1 MPAPLLDVSVDFN
14 HVLGRTQTYEN
25 IRTFLEAFQE
35 KKHDLTFKRGI
46 YIYGN
51 PGSGKT
57 EFVMRMLKDL
67 NYDIIKYDAGDIRNK
82 TIVETITQ
90 HNISDK
96 NIMSVFQK
104 KIKKIVIVMDEIDG
118 MNNLSSN

>member
-1 MPAPLLDVSVDFN
+1 MNATAINLTLLHDMNFN
-14 HVLGRTQTYEN
+14 KILGRETIYNN
-25 IRTFLEAFQE
+25 IKDFLHAFQQN
-35 KKHDLTFKRGI
+35 KKDLTFKRGI
-46 YIYGN
+46 YIYGA

-57 EFVMRMLKDL
+57 EFVNRLLKDL

-82 TIVETITQ
+82 SIIDSITQ

-104 KIKKIVIVMDEIDG
+104 KVQK
-118 MNNLSSN
+118 